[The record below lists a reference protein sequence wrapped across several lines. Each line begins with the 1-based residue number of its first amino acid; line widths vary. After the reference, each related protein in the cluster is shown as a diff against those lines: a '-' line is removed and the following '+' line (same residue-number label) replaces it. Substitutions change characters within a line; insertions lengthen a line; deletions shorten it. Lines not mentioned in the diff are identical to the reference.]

1 MRPGNVYGEA
11 RHPVEILKGAGKKKG
26 GRQAKGAVPRT
37 AENNPL
43 PNTPVPGPRTP
54 ARQESVPL
62 PPISPTT
69 SELEIERGL
78 DGPEA
83 DVLCRDGGGPL
94 LSFLLAHAISPI
106 DAAAATDPKT
116 WVYKDVVRLPPA
128 EQQEWQNACSR
139 ELEALRKREVF
150 ELVPCPKYRKV
161 IKNRWVFDV
170 KPDGR
175 KRARLVAKGFSQVEG
190 LDYDQ
195 IFSPVVRFK
204 TVHLILSMAR
214 SEERRVGK
222 ECVP

>member
-1 MRPGNVYGEA
+1 MRPGNIYGET

-43 PNTPVPGPRTP
+43 PDVPVPGPSTP

-94 LSFLLAHAISPI
+94 LLFLLAHAISPI
-106 DAAAATDPKT
+106 DTAATTDPKT
-116 WVYKDVVRLPPA
+116 RVYKDVICLPPA
-128 EQQEWQNACSR
+128 EQQEWQNTCSW
-139 ELEALRKREVF
+139 ELEALRKRGVF

-161 IKNRWVFDV
+161 IKNWWVFDV

-195 IFSPVVRFK
+195 IFSPVVHFE
-204 TVHLILSMAR
+204 TVRLILSMAALEKDR
-214 SEERRVGK
+214 KSV
-222 ECVP
+222 V